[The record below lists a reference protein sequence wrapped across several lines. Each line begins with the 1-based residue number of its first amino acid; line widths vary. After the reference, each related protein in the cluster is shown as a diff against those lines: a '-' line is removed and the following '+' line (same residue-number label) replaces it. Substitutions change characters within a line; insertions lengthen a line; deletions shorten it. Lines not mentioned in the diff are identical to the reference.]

1 MLRSLALVVLL
12 AFGFAQEIAVLTH
25 SSFSLD
31 KNLMAQFER
40 ETGLKLRILKAGD
53 AGETL
58 NRAILTKGA
67 PIADVIYGVDNT
79 FLSRALQA
87 DILLPYR
94 SPEIR
99 NLRATLLLDP
109 TFRALPVDYGWVS
122 LNYDKAFFKDRPL
135 PKTPQDLARP
145 EYARLL
151 VVENPATS
159 SPGLAF
165 LMATVARFGEDGY
178 LDFWAALRDGGVRV
192 AKGWSEAYYTHFSL
206 YKGDRPLVVSYTTS
220 PAAEVYYSEGK
231 YKEPPTGNLL
241 PELAFFQVEFVGIL
255 KGTKN
260 LEGAKKVV
268 DWLLSKPVQENLPT
282 EMWMYPARRDARL
295 PEVFRFAPEPL
306 GSVRMDQGHGGEPG
320 ALDRGVDQ
328 GGPAGAEPRGGAAGE
343 AVGWSGWRGGSSS
356 FSWLRPLL
364 PSSPH
369 PLPGGGGGVSPGL
382 GKPLLLGTVP
392 LQPGVRVPFGPSHPG
407 PGLAPGLSLPVAVP
421 L

>member
-1 MLRSLALVVLL
+1 MLRILAALVFL
-12 AFGFAQEIAVLTH
+12 AFGLAQEITVLTH

-31 KNLMAQFER
+31 KALIARFER
-40 ETGLKLRILKAGD
+40 ETGLKLRFLKGGD

-67 PIADVIYGVDNT
+67 PIADVIYGFDNT
-79 FLSRALQA
+79 FLSRALEA

-99 NLRATLLLDP
+99 NLKATLLLDP

-122 LNYDKAFFKDRPL
+122 LNYDRAYFKDRPL
-135 PKTPQDLARP
+135 PQAPRDLARP

-151 VVENPATS
+151 VVQNPATS

-192 AKGWSEAYYTHFSL
+192 AKGWSEAYYTHFTL

-231 YKEPPTGNLL
+231 YQEPPTGNLF
-241 PELAFFQVEFVGIL
+241 PELSFFQVEFVGIL

-268 DWLLSKPVQENLPT
+268 DWFLSRPVQENLPT
-282 EMWMYPARRDARL
+282 EMWMYPARRDAKL
-295 PEVFRFAPEPL
+295 PEVFRFAPEPV
-306 GSVRMDQGHGGEPG
+306 GSVRLDPVVMAKNRERWIEEWTKVVLQGQSP
-320 ALDRGVDQ
+320 
-328 GGPAGAEPRGGAAGE
+328 E
-343 AVGWSGWRGGSSS
+343 AVGYLSTPPW
-356 FSWLRPLL
+356 
-364 PSSPH
+364 
-369 PLPGGGGGVSPGL
+369 PLPQKGRNRASG
-382 GKPLLLGTVP
+382 
-392 LQPGVRVPFGPSHPG
+392 RVFWPNQ
-407 PGLAPGLSLPVAVP
+407 
-421 L
+421 

>member
-1 MLRSLALVVLL
+1 MLRIFALLVPLALGL
-12 AFGFAQEIAVLTH
+12 AQEITVLTH

-31 KNLMAQFER
+31 KGLIARFER
-40 ETGLKLRILKAGD
+40 ETGLKLRFLKGGD

-67 PIADVIYGVDNT
+67 PIADVIYGFDNT
-79 FLSRALQA
+79 FLSRALEA

-94 SPEIR
+94 SPEIQ
-99 NLRATLLLDP
+99 NLKATLLLDP
-109 TFRALPVDYGWVS
+109 TLRALPVDYGWVS
-122 LNYDKAFFKDRPL
+122 LNYDRAYFKDRPL
-135 PKTPQDLARP
+135 PKAPADLARP

-151 VVENPATS
+151 VVQNPATS

-178 LDFWAALRDGGVRV
+178 LDFWAKLRDGGVRV
-192 AKGWSEAYYTHFSL
+192 AKGWSEAYYTHFTP

-231 YKEPPTGNLL
+231 YQEPPTGNLF

-260 LEGAKKVV
+260 LEGARKVV

-295 PEVFRFAPEPL
+295 PAVFRFAPEPL
-306 GSVRMDQGHGGEPG
+306 GSVRVDPRAMAQNRERWIEEWTKVVLQGQSP
-320 ALDRGVDQ
+320 
-328 GGPAGAEPRGGAAGE
+328 E
-343 AVGWSGWRGGSSS
+343 AVRQGR
-356 FSWLRPLL
+356 R
-364 PSSPH
+364 
-369 PLPGGGGGVSPGL
+369 
-382 GKPLLLGTVP
+382 
-392 LQPGVRVPFGPSHPG
+392 
-407 PGLAPGLSLPVAVP
+407 
-421 L
+421 